1 MMIFHFRVE
10 REMHEN
16 KDEEAKRLLK
26 MQNKRKKKY
35 YALHP
40 GVREVKSQLFASVLS
55 HSDNS
60 RRFAHPNPLLRSVL
74 RILAKRLAEI
84 PPFACKYK
92 NEGE

>member
-1 MMIFHFRVE
+1 MKTKM
-10 REMHEN
+10 
-16 KDEEAKRLLK
+16 KKQKRLLK

-35 YALHP
+35 MHCTP

-60 RRFAHPNPLLRSVL
+60 RRFAHLNPSLRSVL

-84 PPFACKYK
+84 PPSPAKEE
-92 NEGE
+92 N

>member
-1 MMIFHFRVE
+1 
-10 REMHEN
+10 MHEN
-16 KDEEAKRLLK
+16 KDKEAKK
-26 MQNKRKKKY
+26 IVKNAKQKKKEILCI
-35 YALHP
+35 APP